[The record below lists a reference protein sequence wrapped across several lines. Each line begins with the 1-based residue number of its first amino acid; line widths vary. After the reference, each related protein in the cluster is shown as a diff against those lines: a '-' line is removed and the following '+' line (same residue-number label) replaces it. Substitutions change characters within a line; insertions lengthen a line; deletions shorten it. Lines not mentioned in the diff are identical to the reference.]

1 MLIVMNVKGLVSKF
15 LKSQGIVATKNA
27 LGLNFTYEGWNFLFW
42 NDADDPQFFRL
53 TLPGVFDVTDDN
65 FANAIMACNNIN
77 WNYKV
82 VKAVLYDY
90 EDGKE
95 KGASVWMCYEQVL
108 DANPQIDE
116 LVPRAIHSLIAAAE
130 AFTKEMVEE

>member
-1 MLIVMNVKGLVSKF
+1 MNVKGLVSKF

-130 AFTKEMVEE
+130 AFTKEMIEE